1 MEILQRNGRGK
12 SSARMNRQNL
22 HEASKD
28 IKEKGI
34 KTSHLKEL
42 SERGVKFPDDQPCF
56 PIPVNVIS
64 TTKGNE
70 KVTSFTEVSY
80 ENDFAYRH

>member
-1 MEILQRNGRGK
+1 MKL
-12 SSARMNRQNL
+12 
-22 HEASKD
+22 ASKD

-34 KTSHLKEL
+34 KTSHLKES

-56 PIPVNVIS
+56 PIPVNVIG

-70 KVTSFTEVSY
+70 KVMSFTEEPY
-80 ENDFAYRH
+80 ENDFAYRRDPEEQIGRAHV